1 MKVSANQLFKK
12 LVEEYHLIGQTG
24 IIQFTLKDL
33 TIKIETKD
41 TIGNLIQEWLKEWMK
56 KEKIEFE
63 ENTNS
68 QTFPD
73 IFLNVEDKT
82 KGLLEIK
89 TFDFDRGP
97 GFDLANFDSYCTS
110 LLENSHR
117 LDSDYLILA
126 YQMNGSEITIKDIWL
141 RKIWELSGTSSTY
154 PIKVQEKK
162 KVIYN
167 IRPIIWYSDKATFK
181 SFISKEEFLKALNET
196 RYQYPK
202 THHDNAHWL
211 KKVLKDYKDKT
222 GSDLK
227 VV

>member
-1 MKVSANQLFKK
+1 
-12 LVEEYHLIGQTG
+12 
-24 IIQFTLKDL
+24 
-33 TIKIETKD
+33 
-41 TIGNLIQEWLKEWMK
+41 
-56 KEKIEFE
+56 
-63 ENTNS
+63 
-68 QTFPD
+68 
-73 IFLNVEDKT
+73 
-82 KGLLEIK
+82 
-89 TFDFDRGP
+89 
-97 GFDLANFDSYCTS
+97 
-110 LLENSHR
+110 
-117 LDSDYLILA
+117 
-126 YQMNGSEITIKDIWL
+126 MNGSEITIKDIWL

>member
-73 IFLNVEDKT
+73 IFLNVKDKR

-97 GFDLANFDSYCTS
+97 GFDLANFDSYCNS

-126 YQMNGSEITIKDIWL
+126 YQMSGSEITIKDIWL
-141 RKIWELSGTSSTY
+141 KKIWELSGASSTY

-167 IRPIIWYSDKATFK
+167 IRPIIWYSGKTTFK
-181 SFISKEEFLKALNET
+181 SFSSKEEFLKALNET

-202 THHDNAHWL
+202 THHENAHWL

>member
-1 MKVSANQLFKK
+1 M
-12 LVEEYHLIGQTG
+12 
-24 IIQFTLKDL
+24 IQFTLKDL

-56 KEKIEFE
+56 KENIEFE

-73 IFLNVEDKT
+73 IFLNVKDKT

-89 TFDFDRGP
+89 TFDFNRGP

-141 RKIWELSGTSSTY
+141 KKIWELSGASSTY

-167 IRPIIWYSDKATFK
+167 IRPIIWYSGKTTFK
-181 SFISKEEFLKALNET
+181 SFSSKEEFLKALNET